1 MATLAS
7 QLARN
12 WDYYG
17 NKSLNMSARDF
28 LDEVVKFT
36 LNMGSI
42 IPGLVSW
49 AEEKKERAEPAR
61 CLTR

>member
-1 MATLAS
+1 MANLAS

-17 NKSLNMSARDF
+17 NKSVNMSAKDI
-28 LDEVVKFT
+28 LDEAVRFT

-42 IPGLVSW
+42 IPGLVS
-49 AEEKKERAEPAR
+49 
-61 CLTR
+61 